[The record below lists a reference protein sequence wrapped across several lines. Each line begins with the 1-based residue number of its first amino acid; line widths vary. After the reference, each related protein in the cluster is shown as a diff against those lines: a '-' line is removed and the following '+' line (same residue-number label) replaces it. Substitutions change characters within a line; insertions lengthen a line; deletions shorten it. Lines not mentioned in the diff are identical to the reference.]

1 LWLSI
6 FLVLYLV
13 PVMAQVQPPTTELY
27 RWYNTGTGDHFYT
40 TDPHG
45 ENALTSGYSYEGI
58 TGYIGTSPT
67 PGTTALYRWY
77 NGPRPFSA
85 NYGDHFYT
93 TDPAGENAQRLG
105 YTLEGITGYIGTSP
119 TPGTTALY
127 RWYNNKIHHHLYTT
141 NPQGE
146 NAQDFTYEGIT
157 GYIWTTKI

>member
-1 LWLSI
+1 MPLKLIIKWGDKIYRQLTLWLSI

-85 NYGDHFYT
+85 NYG
-93 TDPAGENAQRLG
+93 
-105 YTLEGITGYIGTSP
+105 
-119 TPGTTALY
+119 
-127 RWYNNKIHHHLYTT
+127 

-146 NAQDFTYEGIT
+146 NAQGFAYEGIT
-157 GYIWTTKI
+157 GYIWTTKIWLDNQGNYDEAIKAFTKQSD